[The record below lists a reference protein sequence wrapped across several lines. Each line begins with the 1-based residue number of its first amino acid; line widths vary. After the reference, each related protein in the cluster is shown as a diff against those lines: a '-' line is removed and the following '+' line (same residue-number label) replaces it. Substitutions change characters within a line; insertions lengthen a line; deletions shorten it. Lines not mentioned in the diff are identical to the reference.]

1 MIGFKF
7 PFFRFPGK
15 IPFMKNDLIATPPA
29 FVNNVNDNKKVFDKV
44 SASTS
49 NVIDSE
55 DAEDAYFFDVF
66 GVRLYYDDLLLIS
79 LIFFLYNEGVDDTGL
94 FIALILLLLS

>member
-7 PFFRFPGK
+7 PFFRFPSK
-15 IPFMKNDLIATPPA
+15 IPFMKNDLIAAPPA

-44 SASTS
+44 SAS
-49 NVIDSE
+49 
-55 DAEDAYFFDVF
+55 AEDADDDYFFDVF

-79 LIFFLYNEGVDDTGL
+79 LIFFLYNEGVDDSGL